1 MLLKDYDTVNF
12 FCVPCSKSI
21 YSAAPNETP
30 FVVLVQ
36 AYYWQGNTVYANK
49 FACPCGIGKI
59 TDTAA
64 LCPKSPANTYQP
76 LEGGTAAISCP
87 DNTISEAGSS
97 SWDDCQCTTNF
108 AKEYTFSSI
117 GEKISFNCYCDPGY
131 YVLGN
136 QCIKCELCDSL
147 THPGH
152 YKNGCGKANA
162 GVCRKCEACADASQ
176 KRVGCGFFSA
186 GECRDK
192 DELVRTPFCPVP
204 DEDQSVLAISVRQA
218 SGLGAFSF
226 EQVFGTDAEGAHFVC
241 SEPCDGVKY
250 DSIQCDGPF
259 ACNVKT
265 CAEKTE
271 ANELPRACPVVIEGD
286 DLLPAGKS
294 MRDRKRRETCVP
306 CNDCGHANDLFL
318 EGASKTNY
326 YEHWGSGCAREC
338 SKLMCSENMIW
349 DWTARRCQRCEELR
363 DVRLCSKRDRLMLS
377 LETRSVTGNWPLL
390 HFPEC
395 EGEFASKK
403 LETFKYGICA
413 VCDAVSEK
421 AALCPDENEYPAA
434 CENERVACRACHRAG
449 RVGSARL
456 VDVFKGW
463 WYNARTRAFEPLHCQ
478 IAACVDEAYT
488 GVGVADRL
496 CMTPCSAVVC
506 AANEVAVPCRLPHD
520 ARCEPVFPALA
531 ARQSY
536 ADGEVNL
543 LNEVD
548 DMKHRRFASF
558 ENTLIA
564 LGDAAYEYQ
573 CVWNAD
579 GIFDSRASPAG
590 LTNVI
595 WRPGRSDDD
604 EFAKRGTQVCRAWD
618 VERGVELPLL
628 PLQNTISASSE
639 REQTENS
646 SRRMLVNTEAY
657 VMSYR
662 FDGAFA
668 AAETTD
674 VNCAFT
680 DTEHVAGPHMLHG
693 AHVGGAGR
701 LFLMLRLYEARA
713 TVAVTVPSDRRLH
726 EALWLQSLLVSFA
739 VVDMTQYGEGISAG
753 VTVSAAV
760 TADEKNISDVGDN
773 FVLES
778 FWVQNKS
785 EALYVAPVQPT
796 YLNLLYVPDQCKSH
810 SGWFLHPSLRQ
821 YITGLHDEDFIT
833 CNEYSWGGPRQGKC
847 VQDTAYTSV
856 CYWCCAACVRDC
868 CRDPVQSAY
877 SHMREICQSAW
888 PVYPQYVPPSIP
900 GTEAIGETNSMFKL
914 DIIDEYLS
922 RWSRCNTTDML
933 ALLVL
938 KMQIAPFVSQPE
950 LTNYSW
956 LQQHHGSA
964 VPFNASV
971 GCFRGVKVLAGTE
984 CHGVQNAAA
993 VYVRQ
998 QPYTY
1003 EPAPSGCADCG
1014 GSCSECTADRTLL
1027 GLRHV
1032 LAHTRGVR
1040 AAQHAGSAG
1049 LVRYQLQKLPQPLHL
1064 VQAHAWQPF
1073 GACAVLATATNETH
1087 ESVVCVGDDITE
1099 LRSSRKGSA
1108 DRFIGAF
1115 GCEVGGVQK
1124 KIFMLSGKSL
1134 RLTKLTYTNDA
1145 TQTDRLVLDEGGL
1158 SNAWISVAAERE
1170 LVVALGIN
1178 NDNQLE
1184 VGLYGIIVKDSRWH
1198 LQLVRAPVA
1207 LDVAY
1212 EVVKNQPTDPWLT
1225 YGRVAACNV
1234 AACTQVYLAA
1244 AVKGEQVAAEGA
1256 ARQGSALVLYAC
1268 VGRAASTAAV
1278 QCASATLE
1286 KTADILPSFVS
1297 VAFLR
1302 ADGEHEHWVVGV
1314 RGFVFAVTSAADSTV
1329 MELQLQSE
1337 LREQQFLKVDPL
1349 FYTFGVSGGVASST
1363 EVLAY
1368 LDGFVRVHGNVSVDT
1383 AYAVVVVPPSREA
1396 DDPAEQVNSSVAERP
1411 LPVLRLKLARA
1422 SYHVEAVNGPGL
1434 PVFERTGELAA
1445 ADEFTQLSVSQHVVT
1460 PFAQRR
1466 AGFLASYEDTGLNH
1480 RIALPSAYGRYEVLE
1495 DECVFVDR
1503 QTGSNTS
1510 TEISGLRLRLTASAA
1525 QSTRP
1530 WLLLQFEVPCLAEL
1544 AVTCS
1549 TTLPVQVLCP
1559 PDDVMILV
1567 MHAALSKATV
1577 YSLAAGGQDLTVQAK
1592 TPAACVFLGAGA
1604 AWVNSVA
1611 FESEPT
1617 QAEVLRRLRRS
1628 AELRQPPPPA
1638 PVASSWRRERR
1649 VLTLNPVENMRVDI
1663 TLARDPFFA
1672 KPVSVGVDDV
1682 QLAPVLSVVP
1692 PRRGQ
1697 GAMCASVRVPTAAE
1711 LGEIG
1716 LASLAVLDHW
1726 PRVHVTLSLETA
1738 GACAFEARLHTS
1750 ATACP
1755 ARPAAPS
1762 GLQRLGCRLR
1772 TDARSVRTAYAEC
1785 QLEAPLGRELGV
1797 AVWPQAGCEL
1807 GAGDSLVAWLRPYT
1821 ALSSCPSG
1829 QFLDAEGECANCHE
1843 TEAQLLAC
1851 ALGRRLS
1858 GCPAID
1864 QQSVCV
1870 PCEDGASNVASGRAR
1885 WVASN
1890 ESVCAWEC
1898 GQDFFRVSEQCF
1910 NCSVQETA
1918 CPPGQRWQACDAG
1931 AQQDAGCVACPDL
1944 RLQKGSYAANEEYV
1958 EAEEC
1963 QTRCRAG
1970 FYNDTATLAAGHCKR
1985 CWDRA
1990 ELVLHAG
1997 LEQQFFAFDNC
2008 TATRNARWRP
2018 CTPEPGA
2025 RVVGSDPGAGTDAD
2039 PFTGR
2044 CVLACEAGWRRLN
2057 ATEAVETNVTCQAC
2071 APPRKV
2077 EFGNVTL
2084 LALEPHAFEWQAESC
2099 AITCRAP
2106 WQSTRARG
2114 GAEDTCVLCEA
2125 EDGSFLCPDGRYPAG
2140 PYCACE
2146 TCENL

>member
-1 MLLKDYDTVNF
+1 M
-12 FCVPCSKSI
+12 
-21 YSAAPNETP
+21 
-30 FVVLVQ
+30 
-36 AYYWQGNTVYANK
+36 GN
-49 FACPCGIGKI
+49 I
-59 TDTAA
+59 TDVSG
-64 LCPKSPANTYQP
+64 LCPASPANTYQP
-76 LEGGTAAISCP
+76 VLGGVAGIPCP
-87 DNTISEAGSS
+87 DNSYSDPGSESLI
-97 SWDDCQCTTNF
+97 DCKCEATFRT
-108 AKEYTFSSI
+108 KDTFSDTS
-117 GEKISFNCYCDPGY
+117 EKIGFLCYCDPGY
-131 YVLGN
+131 YALGTN
-136 QCIKCELCDSL
+136 ETKCVECEVCDPETYPGYFKDGCGQDKAGECKKCED
-147 THPGH
+147 
-152 YKNGCGKANA
+152 
-162 GVCRKCEACADASQ
+162 CADESQ

-186 GECRDK
+186 GECKDK
-192 DELVRTPFCPVP
+192 AELVRTPFCPVA
-204 DEDQSVLAISVRQA
+204 DEEQSELAISVRQA
-218 SGLGAFSF
+218 SGLGAFAF
-226 EQVFGTDAEGAHFVC
+226 EQVFGTNAIGADFVC
-241 SEPCDGVKY
+241 SAPCDGVKY

-286 DLLPAGKS
+286 DLMPAGKS
-294 MRDRKRRETCVP
+294 MRDRKRRETCVA
-306 CNDCGHANDLFL
+306 CNECGHANDLFL
-318 EGASKTNY
+318 EGASKANY
-326 YEHWGSGCAREC
+326 YEHWGGGCAREC

-390 HFPEC
+390 YFPEC

-413 VCDAVSEK
+413 VCDAVSDKTE
-421 AALCPDENEYPAA
+421 LCPDENEYPAA

-463 WYNARTRAFEPLHCQ
+463 WFNARSRAFEPLHCQ
-478 IAACVDEAYT
+478 IAACVNEAYT

-506 AANEVAVPCRLPHD
+506 AANQVAVPCRLPHD

-564 LGDAAYEYQ
+564 LDDAAYEYQ

-604 EFAKRGTQVCRAWD
+604 DFAKRGTQVCRAWD

-639 REQTENS
+639 QEQTTNS

-668 AAETTD
+668 AAETID

-680 DTEHVAGPHMLHG
+680 DTEHVAGADMLHG

-726 EALWLQSLLVSFA
+726 EALWLRSLLVSFA
-739 VVDMTQYGEGISAG
+739 VVDMTQYGEGTSAG

-760 TADEKNISDVGDN
+760 TADQKNISDVGDD

-778 FWVQNKS
+778 FWVQNLT
-785 EALYVAPVQPT
+785 EGALDAAEYDANVCEDDVSWSYDDWASTNTLTCASYRPGGFRHNKCT
-796 YLNLLYVPDQCKSH
+796 EDQD
-810 SGWFLHPSLRQ
+810 
-821 YITGLHDEDFIT
+821 Y
-833 CNEYSWGGPRQGKC
+833 Y
-847 VQDTAYTSV
+847 SV
-856 CYWCCAACVRDC
+856 CSFCCASCFQNC
-868 CRDPVQSAY
+868 CSDPIY
-877 SHMREICQSAW
+877 
-888 PVYPQYVPPSIP
+888 
-900 GTEAIGETNSMFKL
+900 GEYFKERCTLQPKPTVATVGYTQSMFT
-914 DIIDEYLS
+914 IDVLGS
-922 RWSRCNTTDML
+922 VFNDWSTCTPADMP

-938 KMQIAPFVSQPE
+938 DVQVGPFVSQSA

-971 GCFRGVKVLAGTE
+971 KCFQGDKQLAGTE

-993 VYVRQ
+993 VYVRR

-1014 GSCSECTADRTLL
+1014 ESCSECTSDRTLL

-1064 VQAHAWQPF
+1064 VQVHAWQPF
-1073 GACAVLATATNETH
+1073 STCAVLATVTNDTH

-1108 DRFIGAF
+1108 DRYIGVF
-1115 GCEVGGVQK
+1115 GCKVGGVQEQ
-1124 KIFMLSGKSL
+1124 IFMLSGNGL
-1134 RLTKLTYTNDA
+1134 RLTKLTYINDA
-1145 TQTDRLVLDEGGL
+1145 TQTDRLVLDQGGL
-1158 SNAWISVAAERE
+1158 SNAWISVAGESE
-1170 LVVALGIN
+1170 LVVALGID

-1184 VGLYGIIVKDSRWH
+1184 VGLYAIVVKDSHWH

-1207 LDVAY
+1207 LGVAF

-1225 YGRVAACNV
+1225 YSRVAACNV

-1244 AVKGEQVAAEGA
+1244 AVKSEQLAAEGA

-1297 VAFLR
+1297 VVFLR

-1396 DDPAEQVNSSVAERP
+1396 DDPPEQVNSSVAERP

-1422 SYHVEAVNGPGL
+1422 SYHVEAADGPGL
-1434 PVFERTGELAA
+1434 PVFERTGELAV
-1445 ADEFTQLSVSQHVVT
+1445 ADEFTQLSVSQHVVA

-1480 RIALPSAYGRYEVLE
+1480 RIALPSAYGRYEVRE

-1503 QTGSNTS
+1503 QTSSNTS
-1510 TEISGLRLRLTASAA
+1510 TETLGLRLRLADSAA
-1525 QSTRP
+1525 NSTRP

-1544 AVTCS
+1544 AVSCS
-1549 TTLPVQVLCP
+1549 TTPPQQVLCP
-1559 PDDVMILV
+1559 QDDVMILV
-1567 MHAALSKATV
+1567 MHAALTKATV
-1577 YSLAAGGQDLTVQAK
+1577 YSLAAGGEDLTVEVK

-1617 QAEVLRRLRRS
+1617 QAEVLRRLRRI

-1649 VLTLNPVENMRVDI
+1649 VLTLNPVENMRVEI

-1697 GAMCASVRVPTAAE
+1697 GAICTSVRVPTAAE

-1797 AVWPQAGCEL
+1797 AVWPEAGCEL

-1843 TEAQLLAC
+1843 TEERLLAC
-1851 ALGRRLS
+1851 PLGRRLF
-1858 GCPAID
+1858 GCPAIAGPAIAGP
-1864 QQSVCV
+1864 VCV

-1910 NCSVQETA
+1910 NCSVQESA

-1944 RLQKGSYAANEEYV
+1944 RLEKGSYAANEEYV

-1997 LEQQFFAFDNC
+1997 LEQQFFAFDEC

-2057 ATEAVETNVTCQAC
+2057 ATEAAGANVTCEAC

>member
-1 MLLKDYDTVNF
+1 M
-12 FCVPCSKSI
+12 
-21 YSAAPNETP
+21 
-30 FVVLVQ
+30 
-36 AYYWQGNTVYANK
+36 
-49 FACPCGIGKI
+49 
-59 TDTAA
+59 
-64 LCPKSPANTYQP
+64 
-76 LEGGTAAISCP
+76 
-87 DNTISEAGSS
+87 
-97 SWDDCQCTTNF
+97 
-108 AKEYTFSSI
+108 
-117 GEKISFNCYCDPGY
+117 
-131 YVLGN
+131 
-136 QCIKCELCDSL
+136 
-147 THPGH
+147 
-152 YKNGCGKANA
+152 
-162 GVCRKCEACADASQ
+162 
-176 KRVGCGFFSA
+176 
-186 GECRDK
+186 
-192 DELVRTPFCPVP
+192 
-204 DEDQSVLAISVRQA
+204 LAISVRQA

-241 SEPCDGVKY
+241 SAPCDGVKY

-294 MRDRKRRETCVP
+294 MRDRKRRETCVA
-306 CNDCGHANDLFL
+306 CNECGHANDLFL
-318 EGASKTNY
+318 EGASKANY
-326 YEHWGSGCAREC
+326 YEHWGGGCAREC

-390 HFPEC
+390 YFPEC

-413 VCDAVSEK
+413 VCDAVSGK

-449 RVGSARL
+449 RVGSALL

-463 WYNARTRAFEPLHCQ
+463 WYNARARAFEPLHCQ
-478 IAACVDEAYT
+478 IAACVNEAYT

-506 AANEVAVPCRLPHD
+506 AADQVAVPCRLPHD

-558 ENTLIA
+558 ENTLVA

-646 SRRMLVNTEAY
+646 SRRVLVNTEAY
-657 VMSYR
+657 VLSYR

-701 LFLMLRLYEARA
+701 LFLMLRLHEARA

-739 VVDMTQYGEGISAG
+739 VVDITQYGEGTSAG
-753 VTVSAAV
+753 VTVGVVATVNEQS
-760 TADEKNISDVGDN
+760 ISDAGDN
-773 FVLES
+773 FVFES
-778 FWVQNKS
+778 FWVQNTS
-785 EALYVAPVQPT
+785 ESAAQLGDGSSLFTIEP
-796 YLNLLYVPDQCKSH
+796 LN
-810 SGWFLHPSLRQ
+810 SGF
-821 YITGLHDEDFIT
+821 D
-833 CNEYSWGGPRQGKC
+833 SW
-847 VQDTAYTSV
+847 T
-856 CYWCCAACVRDC
+856 
-868 CRDPVQSAY
+868 
-877 SHMREICQSAW
+877 
-888 PVYPQYVPPSIP
+888 
-900 GTEAIGETNSMFKL
+900 
-914 DIIDEYLS
+914 
-922 RWSRCNTTDML
+922 RCNDTEML
-933 ALLVL
+933 RETSNVL
-938 KMQIAPFVSQPE
+938 HMQVAPFVSQPE

-964 VPFNASV
+964 VLFNASV
-971 GCFRGVKVLAGTE
+971 ECFRGVKVLAGTE

-1087 ESVVCVGDDITE
+1087 ESVVCVGDDTTE
-1099 LRSSRKGSA
+1099 LRSSRKDSA
-1108 DRFIGAF
+1108 DRYIGAF

-1124 KIFMLSGKSL
+1124 KIFMLSGKGL

-1158 SNAWISVAAERE
+1158 SIAWISVAAERE

-1225 YGRVAACNV
+1225 YSRVAACNV

-1268 VGRAASTAAV
+1268 VGRAASSAAV

-1302 ADGEHEHWVVGV
+1302 TDGEHEHWVVGV

-1383 AYAVVVVPPSREA
+1383 AYAVVVVPPSRAA
-1396 DDPAEQVNSSVAERP
+1396 DDTTEDVNSSVVERP

-1422 SYHVEAVNGPGL
+1422 SYHVEAADGPGL
-1434 PVFERTGELAA
+1434 PVLERTGELAA
-1445 ADEFTQLSVSQHVVT
+1445 ADEFTQLSVSEHVVA
-1460 PFAQRR
+1460 PFALRR
-1466 AGFLASYEDTGLNH
+1466 AGFLASYENTGLNH
-1480 RIALPSAYGRYEVLE
+1480 RIALPSAYGRYEVVE

-1503 QTGSNTS
+1503 QTGSTTS
-1510 TEISGLRLRLTASAA
+1510 TERSGLRLRLTAAA
-1525 QSTRP
+1525 AAAAAAATRP

-1544 AVTCS
+1544 AVSCS
-1549 TTLPVQVLCP
+1549 TTPPEQVLCP
-1559 PDDVMILV
+1559 PDDVMIVV
-1567 MHAALSKATV
+1567 MHAALTKATV
-1577 YSLAAGGQDLTVQAK
+1577 YSLAAGGEDLTVEVK

-1611 FESEPT
+1611 FKSEPT

-1649 VLTLNPVENMRVDI
+1649 VLTLNPVENMRVEI

-1755 ARPAAPS
+1755 ARPSAPS

-1797 AVWPQAGCEL
+1797 AVWPEAGCEL

-1870 PCEDGASNVASGRAR
+1870 PCEDGATNVASGRAR

-1910 NCSVQETA
+1910 NCSVQESA

-1944 RLQKGSYAANEEYV
+1944 RLEKGSYAANEEYV

-1997 LEQQFFAFDNC
+1997 LEQQFFAFDEC

-2057 ATEAVETNVTCQAC
+2057 ATEAAGANVTCEAC

>member
-1 MLLKDYDTVNF
+1 MLLKDYEKVNY
-12 FCVPCSKSI
+12 FCVPCSNGIHSVI
-21 YSAAPNETP
+21 DSP
-30 FVVLVQ
+30 FLVVVQ
-36 AYYWQGNTVYANK
+36 KTFSEKISQNVYNFYPDK
-49 FACPCGIGKI
+49 FSCPCGTGKI
-59 TDTAA
+59 TDATGT
-64 LCPKSPANTYQP
+64 CPASPANTYQP
-76 LEGGTAAISCP
+76 LVGGTQAINCPANSQSLPGSDAWTDCSCNAGFVP
-87 DNTISEAGSS
+87 EDDFSTI
-97 SWDDCQCTTNF
+97 D
-108 AKEYTFSSI
+108 
-117 GEKISFNCYCDPGY
+117 GEKTGFNCYCDPGY
-131 YVLGN
+131 YVLGT
-136 QCIKCELCDSL
+136 QCVKCELCDPQTL
-147 THPGH
+147 PGY
-152 YKNGCGKANA
+152 YKDGCEKTSA
-162 GVCRKCEACADASQ
+162 GVCKKCEPCADASQ
-176 KRVGCGFFSA
+176 KRAGCGFLSA
-186 GECRDK
+186 GECKDK
-192 DELVRTPFCPVP
+192 TELVRTPFCPVP
-204 DEDQSVLAISVRQA
+204 DEEQSVLAISVRQA

-226 EQVFGTDAEGAHFVC
+226 EQVFGTDDKGADFVC
-241 SEPCDGVKY
+241 SAPCDGVKY

-265 CAEKTE
+265 CAERTQ
-271 ANELPRACPVVIEGD
+271 ANELPRVCPVVIEGD
-286 DLLPAGKS
+286 DLLAGARS
-294 MRDRKRRETCVP
+294 VRDRKRRETCVP
-306 CNDCGHANDLFL
+306 CNECGHANDLFDN
-318 EGASKTNY
+318 GASKTNY
-326 YEHWGSGCAREC
+326 YEHWGGGCAREC

-413 VCDAVSEK
+413 VCDAESDK
-421 AALCPDENEYPAA
+421 AQLCPDENEYPAA
-434 CENERVACRACHRAG
+434 CENERVACRTCHRAG
-449 RVGSARL
+449 RAGAARF
-456 VDVFKGW
+456 VDVFKGL
-463 WYNARTRAFEPLHCQ
+463 WYNARGRAFEPLHCQ

-496 CMTPCSAVVC
+496 CTTPCSAVVC
-506 AANEVAVPCRLPHD
+506 AADEVTVPCRLPHD

-531 ARQSY
+531 TRQSY
-536 ADGEVNL
+536 AGGEVNL

-628 PLQNTISASSE
+628 PLQNTISASP
-639 REQTENS
+639 EQDQNETS

-657 VMSYR
+657 VLSYR

-680 DTEHVAGPHMLHG
+680 DAEHVAGADMLHG

-713 TVAVTVPSDRRLH
+713 TVAVTVPSDRLVH
-726 EALWLQSLLVSFA
+726 EATWLQALLVSFA
-739 VVDMTQYGEGISAG
+739 VVDMTQYDNGPRAG
-753 VTVSAAV
+753 VTVSVAATV
-760 TADEKNISDVGDN
+760 DEKNISDAGDN
-773 FVLES
+773 FVFES
-778 FWVQNKS
+778 FWVQNTS
-785 EALYVAPVQPT
+785 ETAAQLGDSSSLFVIEP
-796 YLNLLYVPDQCKSH
+796 LNA
-810 SGWFLHPSLRQ
+810 
-821 YITGLHDEDFIT
+821 DFD
-833 CNEYSWGGPRQGKC
+833 SW
-847 VQDTAYTSV
+847 T
-856 CYWCCAACVRDC
+856 
-868 CRDPVQSAY
+868 
-877 SHMREICQSAW
+877 
-888 PVYPQYVPPSIP
+888 
-900 GTEAIGETNSMFKL
+900 
-914 DIIDEYLS
+914 
-922 RWSRCNTTDML
+922 RCNDTDML
-933 ALLVL
+933 RETSGLVDT
-938 KMQIAPFVSQPE
+938 QVAPFVSQPAQ
-950 LTNYSW
+950 TNYSW

-964 VPFNASV
+964 VPFNVSV
-971 GCFRGVKVLAGTE
+971 ACFRGVKALAGSE
-984 CHGVQNAAA
+984 CHGVENAAA
-993 VYVRQ
+993 VYVRR

-1003 EPAPSGCADCG
+1003 EPAEGCADCG
-1014 GSCSECTADRTLL
+1014 DDCSECTADRTLL

-1040 AAQHAGSAG
+1040 AAQHAGSA
-1049 LVRYQLQKLPQPLHL
+1049 VRYQLQKLRQPLHL
-1064 VQAHAWQPF
+1064 AQAHAWQPF
-1073 GACAVLATATNETH
+1073 GTCAVLATASNETH

-1099 LRSSRKGSA
+1099 LRSFRKGAA
-1108 DRFIGAF
+1108 DRYVGAF
-1115 GCEVGGVQK
+1115 GCKVGGVKEQV
-1124 KIFMLSGKSL
+1124 FMLTGNGL
-1134 RLTKLTYTNDA
+1134 RLTKLTYTNKT
-1145 TQTDRLVLDEGGL
+1145 TQTDRLIVDEAGL
-1158 SNAWISVAAERE
+1158 SIAWISVAAEGE

-1184 VGLYGIIVKDSRWH
+1184 VGLYGIVVEDSRWH
-1198 LQLVRAPVA
+1198 VQLVRAPVA

-1212 EVVKNQPTDPWLT
+1212 EVVNNQPTDPWLP
-1225 YGRVAACNV
+1225 YSRVAVCNV

-1244 AVKGEQVAAEGA
+1244 AVKGEQLAAEGA
-1256 ARQGSALVLYAC
+1256 GRQGSALVLYAC
-1268 VGRAASTAAV
+1268 VGRASSAAV
-1278 QCASATLE
+1278 RCASAPLE

-1302 ADGEHEHWVVGV
+1302 ADEAQEHWVVGV
-1314 RGFVFAVTSAADSTV
+1314 RGFVFAVTSADDGTV
-1329 MELQLQSE
+1329 MELQLESD
-1337 LREQQFLKVDPL
+1337 LREQQFVKVDPL
-1349 FYTFGVSGGVASST
+1349 FYTFGVSGGVASSS

-1368 LDGFVRVHGNVSVDT
+1368 LDGFVRVHGNASVST
-1383 AYAVVVVPPSREA
+1383 AYAVVVVPPSRAA
-1396 DDPAEQVNSSVAERP
+1396 DVPAQVNLSVAERP
-1411 LPVLRLKLARA
+1411 LPVLRLKMARA
-1422 SYHVEAVNGPGL
+1422 SYHVDAGAGPGL
-1434 PVFERTGELAA
+1434 PVFERTGDLAGG
-1445 ADEFTQLSVSQHVVT
+1445 DEFTQLRVSEHVVA

-1480 RIALPSAYGRYEVLE
+1480 RIALPSAYGRYEALE
-1495 DECVFVDR
+1495 DACVFVDR
-1503 QTGSNTS
+1503 QTNSS
-1510 TEISGLRLRLTASAA
+1510 TETSGLRLRLTESAA
-1525 QSTRP
+1525 AAARP
-1530 WLLLQFEVPCLAEL
+1530 WLLLQFEVPCLADL
-1544 AVTCS
+1544 AVSCS
-1549 TTLPVQVLCP
+1549 ATPPAQVLCP

-1567 MHAALSKATV
+1567 MHAALSKATL
-1577 YSLAAGGQDLTVQAK
+1577 YSLAAGGEDLTVEAK

-1611 FESEPT
+1611 FASEPT
-1617 QAEVLRRLRRS
+1617 HAEVLRRLRRS

-1649 VLTLNPVENMRVDI
+1649 VLTLNPVENMRVEI

-1697 GAMCASVRVPTAAE
+1697 GALCASVRVPTAAE

-1726 PRVHVTLSLETA
+1726 QRVHVTLSLETA

-1750 ATACP
+1750 ATECP

-1797 AVWPQAGCEL
+1797 AVWPEAGCEL

-1821 ALSSCPSG
+1821 ALFSCPSG
-1829 QFLDAEGECANCHE
+1829 QFLDAEGVCANCHE
-1843 TEAQLLAC
+1843 TEAQLPAC
-1851 ALGRRLS
+1851 PLGRRLS

-1864 QQSVCV
+1864 EQSVCV
-1870 PCEDGASNVASGRAR
+1870 PCEDGATTVASGRAR

-1890 ESVCAWEC
+1890 ASVCAWEC
-1898 GQDFFRVSEQCF
+1898 SQDFFRVSEQCF
-1910 NCSVQETA
+1910 NCSVQEHA
-1918 CPPGQRWQACDAG
+1918 CPPGERWQACDAG

-1944 RLQKGSYAANEEYV
+1944 RLEKGSYAANEEYV
-1958 EAEEC
+1958 EGC

-1970 FYNDTATLAAGHCKR
+1970 FYNDTATLAAGRCKR

-1997 LEQQFFAFDNC
+1997 LEQQFFAFDSC

-2025 RVVGSDPGAGTDAD
+2025 RVVGSDPGAGTDAE

-2044 CVLACEAGWRRLN
+2044 CVLECEPGWRRLN
-2057 ATEAVETNVTCQAC
+2057 ATEAAETNLTCQAC
-2071 APPRKV
+2071 TPPRKV

-2084 LALEPHAFEWQAESC
+2084 LALEPHAFEWQSESC
-2099 AITCRAP
+2099 AFTCRAP

-2114 GAEDTCVLCEA
+2114 GAEDTCVLCEGPH
-2125 EDGSFLCPDGRYPAG
+2125 GSYLCPDGRYPAG
-2140 PYCACE
+2140 PYCTCE
-2146 TCENL
+2146 MCENL

>member
-1 MLLKDYDTVNF
+1 M
-12 FCVPCSKSI
+12 P
-21 YSAAPNETP
+21 
-30 FVVLVQ
+30 
-36 AYYWQGNTVYANK
+36 
-49 FACPCGIGKI
+49 
-59 TDTAA
+59 
-64 LCPKSPANTYQP
+64 
-76 LEGGTAAISCP
+76 
-87 DNTISEAGSS
+87 
-97 SWDDCQCTTNF
+97 
-108 AKEYTFSSI
+108 EYTFSAF
-117 GEKISFNCYCDPGY
+117 GEKTGFNCYCDPGY
-131 YVLGN
+131 YVVGN
-136 QCIKCELCDSL
+136 QCVKCELCKTL
-147 THPGH
+147 PG
-152 YKNGCGKANA
+152 YYRDGCEKTSP
-162 GVCRKCEACADASQ
+162 GVCKKCEPCSDASQ
-176 KRVGCGFFSA
+176 KRAGCGFLSA
-186 GECRDK
+186 GECKDK
-192 DELVRTPFCPVP
+192 TELVRTPFCPVP

-271 ANELPRACPVVIEGD
+271 TNELPRACPVVIEGD

-294 MRDRKRRETCVP
+294 MRDRKRRETCVA
-306 CNDCGHANDLFL
+306 CNECGHANDLFL

-326 YEHWGSGCAREC
+326 YEHWGGGCAREC

-463 WYNARTRAFEPLHCQ
+463 WYNARIRAFEPLHCQ
-478 IAACVDEAYT
+478 IAACVNEAYT

-496 CMTPCSAVVC
+496 CVTPCSAVVC
-506 AANEVAVPCRLPHD
+506 AADQVAVPCRLPHD

-558 ENTLIA
+558 ENTLVA

-639 REQTENS
+639 REKTENS

-657 VMSYR
+657 VLSYR

-693 AHVGGAGR
+693 AHVGGVGR

-739 VVDMTQYGEGISAG
+739 VVDMTQYGEGTSAG

-778 FWVQNKS
+778 FWVQDIELMIFEPSTILPCVDDNNYFVTIQDGHKVGACENYRS
-785 EALYVAPVQPT
+785 GNLEWSFAWQCLQHHGLTVGSNPVPIEVCSKCPDTCYTQCCHGNPADSPLGQN
-796 YLNLLYVPDQCKSH
+796 YCPSCFHSSQFNLGFNMSLFVIEVLEPDLNT
-810 SGWFLHPSLRQ
+810 W
-821 YITGLHDEDFIT
+821 T
-833 CNEYSWGGPRQGKC
+833 
-847 VQDTAYTSV
+847 V
-856 CYWCCAACVRDC
+856 C
-868 CRDPVQSAY
+868 
-877 SHMREICQSAW
+877 E
-888 PVYPQYVPPSIP
+888 
-900 GTEAIGETNSMFKL
+900 N
-914 DIIDEYLS
+914 
-922 RWSRCNTTDML
+922 TDML

-938 KMQIAPFVSQPE
+938 EMQVAPFVSQPE

-971 GCFRGVKVLAGTE
+971 ECFRGVKVLAGTE

-993 VYVRQ
+993 VYVRR

-1014 GSCSECTADRTLL
+1014 NSCSQCTADRTLL

-1032 LAHTRGVR
+1032 LAHTRGVS

-1073 GACAVLATATNETH
+1073 GTCAVLATATNETH
-1087 ESVVCVGDDITE
+1087 ESVVCVGDDVTE
-1099 LRSSRKGSA
+1099 LRSFRKGSV
-1108 DRFIGAF
+1108 DRYIGAF
-1115 GCEVGGVQK
+1115 GCKVGGVK
-1124 KIFMLSGKSL
+1124 EKIFMLSGNGL

-1145 TQTDRLVLDEGGL
+1145 TQTDRLVLDEEGL
-1158 SNAWISVAAERE
+1158 SNAWISVAAESE

-1184 VGLYGIIVKDSRWH
+1184 VGLYGIIVKDSQWH

-1207 LDVAY
+1207 LNVAY

-1225 YGRVAACNV
+1225 YSRVAACNV

-1363 EVLAY
+1363 EVLVY

-1396 DDPAEQVNSSVAERP
+1396 DDTTEQFNSSVAERP

-1422 SYHVEAVNGPGL
+1422 SYHVEAADGPGL
-1434 PVFERTGELAA
+1434 PVFERTGELAV
-1445 ADEFTQLSVSQHVVT
+1445 ADEFTQLSVSQHVVA

-1480 RIALPSAYGRYEVLE
+1480 RIALPSAYGRYEVRE

-1503 QTGSNTS
+1503 QTSSNTS
-1510 TEISGLRLRLTASAA
+1510 TETLGLRLLLTASAA
-1525 QSTRP
+1525 RSARP

-1549 TTLPVQVLCP
+1549 TLPAQVLCP
-1559 PDDVMILV
+1559 PDDVMIVV
-1567 MHAALSKATV
+1567 MHAALTKATV
-1577 YSLAAGGQDLTVQAK
+1577 YSLATGGEDLTVQAK

-1611 FESEPT
+1611 FKSEPT

-1797 AVWPQAGCEL
+1797 AVWPEAGCEL

-1885 WVASN
+1885 WAASN

-1910 NCSVQETA
+1910 NCSVQESA

-1944 RLQKGSYAANEEYV
+1944 RQEKGSYAANEEYV

-2057 ATEAVETNVTCQAC
+2057 ATEAAGANVTCEAC